1 MGTCYRAGNLREVET
16 SSGSPQHN
24 HQHSFSS
31 DYLGEAGASPIS
43 AHLMPASATASNFLR
58 LCRYFPPGQISTCH
72 CDMCYRQIHALSA
85 ISLRI
90 LQYMFA
96 FLRAAYLFQYLPTC
110 FDHLCR
116 LPWSKFSALSSFVT
130 KMFIWPAA
138 YHRFPSNIAIAF
150 QVTSC
155 LRASAGA
162 LSLKRYAH
170 ERRRFSSVFD

>member
-1 MGTCYRAGNLREVET
+1 MQEVET
-16 SSGSPQHN
+16 SSGSSHHN
-24 HQHSFSS
+24 LQHSFSS
-31 DYLGEAGASPIS
+31 DYLGEVWSSPIS

-58 LCRYFPPGQISTCH
+58 LCGHFPPGHISTCH
-72 CDMCYRQIHALSA
+72 CAICNRQIHALSA

-90 LQYMFA
+90 LQAMST
-96 FLRAAYLFQYLPTC
+96 FLRAAHLFQYLPTC

-138 YHRFPSNIAIAF
+138 YHRIPSNIAIAF
-150 QVTSC
+150 QVTSYFW
-155 LRASAGA
+155 ASAGA